1 MGRSANCQRH
11 MTDLPQQLG
20 VVGAGTMGAGIAQL
34 GCLAGITT
42 MLHDPIADALEKG
55 AANVHVNLDKGA
67 ERGRWGADDATAAH
81 ERLSTA
87 ATIDELADCDLVIE
101 AAPEK
106 FELKRELFQ
115 KLGEVCRPEAIL
127 ATNTSSIPVT
137 QIAGAAAAPE
147 NVVGL
152 HFFNPAP
159 LMKLVEVIAALQSGE
174 HALAVARATGEAMG
188 KRVIDAAD
196 GPGFLVNRC
205 GRPFG
210 SEGLRLLQERLASI
224 EDIDRIYRVGG
235 GYRMGP
241 FELMDLVG
249 IDVGFAVAQSFTELS
264 FGEPRWRPNP
274 LQARMAA
281 SGRLGRKTGRGWYD
295 YSGDGPYRPDDDPD
309 ASLGDRDAQLLHRV
323 QSCIVNEA
331 AFALGEGVGSAED
344 IDAGVKLGLNW
355 PKGSI
360 ELGRELGFDRV
371 LAEMDRLYDFYR
383 EDRYRG
389 APLLRSGALS

>member
-1 MGRSANCQRH
+1 MGRSANCHRH
-11 MTDLPQQLG
+11 MTDLPEQLG

-34 GCLAGITT
+34 GCLAGIAT

-67 ERGRWGADDATAAH
+67 ERGRWSTDDATAAH

-87 ATIDELADCDLVIE
+87 ATIDELAECDLVIE

-106 FELKRELFQ
+106 FELKREVFQ
-115 KLGEVCRPEAIL
+115 KLGHVCGPHAVL

-159 LMKLVEVIAALQSGE
+159 LMKLVEVIAALQSGD

-210 SEGLRLLQERLASI
+210 LEALRALGERLASV
-224 EDIDRIYRVGG
+224 EEIDRIVRLGG
-235 GYRMGP
+235 GFRMGP
-241 FELMDLVG
+241 FELQDLVG
-249 IDVGFAVAQSFTELS
+249 IDTGFEVSRSFYELS
-264 FGEPRWRPNP
+264 FGEPRWRQTRM
-274 LQARMAA
+274 QAKIAA
-281 SGRLGRKTGRGWYD
+281 AGRLGR
-295 YSGDGPYRPDDDPD
+295 
-309 ASLGDRDAQLLHRV
+309 
-323 QSCIVNEA
+323 
-331 AFALGEGVGSAED
+331 
-344 IDAGVKLGLNW
+344 
-355 PKGSI
+355 
-360 ELGRELGFDRV
+360 
-371 LAEMDRLYDFYR
+371 
-383 EDRYRG
+383 
-389 APLLRSGALS
+389 